1 MIKHAQEKLHNPPV
15 EREYSHNYP
24 RIVCT
29 VFERISDGYLT
40 LDPDYMITYWNRQ
53 AELITGLKRENVL
66 GKSLWIVFPEL
77 VDSKFKTEYS
87 RALSENIPVYFRD
100 YFSPL
105 KIWLEVSAYPENGG
119 LSVYFRDDTEK
130 TNAVMQLRAEERK
143 YQELFEASPLPQW
156 VFGLE
161 TLKFLDVNQ
170 AAVAHYGYSKKE
182 FLQMSIMDIRPT
194 EAHERLR
201 IILDEEIEEG
211 VFNENL
217 VIHRKKNGEI
227 ISVKVE
233 TNSVIFKGR
242 NARFVQAI
250 DVTEQLKSKKAL
262 EESELRFKSL
272 IQEGSDLIAI
282 VTHEGIFDYV
292 NTSTKSILGI
302 DEHWLIGKLVFD
314 FIHTADREQVKK
326 EFKRISVSKRVI
338 MTPYRFKIRDDEYRW
353 IETILTRADDDSI
366 DGVISNSRDI
376 TQRIENETKTL
387 ESISRFNIVSKA
399 TSDAIWDWDISTG
412 VIICNK
418 GMKGIFGYERSDYD
432 NNWFNA
438 QVHPDDLERLI
449 EEMKEAIL
457 NRTSKAASEY
467 RFRCADGTY
476 KYVLDRS
483 FLLFDNNGEPAR
495 MIGSMQDITER
506 VNYIRDIEQQN
517 TRLREIS
524 WMQSHHVRAPLARIL
539 GISTLI
545 ADHLKNGPESDELLD
560 YLLKSVHELDLVVR
574 DIVKKTEDS
583 IRPTLS

>member
-1 MIKHAQEKLHNPPV
+1 MIKHAQEKTHDISV
-15 EREYSHNYP
+15 ERSDSRNYSSAVN
-24 RIVCT
+24 T
-29 VFERISDGYLT
+29 VLERISDGFLT
-40 LDPDYMITYWNRQ
+40 IDPDWTITYWNRQ
-53 AELITGLKRENVL
+53 AELITSLPRKDVV
-66 GKSLWIVFPEL
+66 GKCLWIVFPEL
-77 VDSKFKTEYS
+77 VASKFKTEYN
-87 RALSENIPVYFRD
+87 RARSENIPVHFRD

-105 KIWLEVSAYPENGG
+105 KIWLEVSAYPEDGG

-130 TNAVMQLRAEERK
+130 TNALSQLKAEERK
-143 YQELFEASPLPQW
+143 YQELFEGSPLPQW
-156 VFGLE
+156 VFDLE
-161 TLKFLDVNQ
+161 TLDFLDINK
-170 AAVAHYGYSKKE
+170 AAIAHYGYSKKE

-201 IILDEEIEEG
+201 IILNEELEEG
-211 VFNENL
+211 VFNESL

-250 DVTEQLKSKKAL
+250 DVTEKLKAKQAL

-282 VTHEGIFDYV
+282 VDHEGTFKYV
-292 NTSTKSILGI
+292 NTSIKSILGI
-302 DEHWLIGKLVFD
+302 EEQFFMGKLVFD
-314 FIHTADREQVKK
+314 FIHPEDKEQVRR
-326 EFKRISVSKRVI
+326 EFKQISVSKRVS
-338 MTPYRFKIRDDEYRW
+338 MTPYRFKIKDEEYRW
-353 IETILTRADDDSI
+353 IETILTRVDHDSI
-366 DGVISNSRDI
+366 NGVISNSRDI
-376 TQRIENETKTL
+376 TQRIENELKTQ

-412 VIICNK
+412 IVICNK
-418 GMKGIFGYERSDYD
+418 GMKGIFGHDRSSYD
-432 NNWFNA
+432 NNWFNE
-438 QVHPDDLERLI
+438 QVHPEDLDRLI
-449 EEMKEAIL
+449 EEMKEAIV

-483 FLLFDNNGEPAR
+483 FLLFDKNGEASR

-506 VNYIRDIEQQN
+506 VNYVRDIEQQN

-545 ADHLKNGPESDELLD
+545 ADHLKNEPESEELLD